1 MNRFLSSALLS
12 SLLLA
17 GGAHAQNRR
26 NDWERKQ
33 DRHEVRQDKR
43 ELRDDRRDVAELE
56 AVLARFD
63 RAWSMQSEQEMSAV
77 EDRLR
82 QLLHAEL
89 AEGRAELARDNGEVR
104 RSQREVKASRREA
117 RQDWG
122 WSRRDDRKDLRD
134 DRKDLRDDRRDA
146 QAEAATQWTR
156 VSIARELSRVMGSRM
171 QQDLQRSRSLIVQL
185 IEVARYEVQQGQQEL
200 REDRQERREDRKE
213 RREDRRENR
222 R

>member
-1 MNRFLSSALLS
+1 MNRLLSSALIS

-33 DRHEVRQDKR
+33 DNHEVRQDKR

-63 RAWSMQSEQEMSAV
+63 KAWSQQNEQEMYAV
-77 EDRLR
+77 EERLR

-89 AEGRAELARDNGEVR
+89 AEGRAELARDQGEAR
-104 RSQREVKASRREA
+104 RSQREVHGSRREA

-122 WSRRDDRKDLRD
+122 WKGRADDRRDV
-134 DRKDLRDDRRDA
+134 RDDRRDLKDDRRDVR
-146 QAEAATQWTR
+146 AEAASQMTR
-156 VSIARELSRVMGSRM
+156 LNIARELSRVMGSR
-171 QQDLQRSRSLIVQL
+171 QPQDLQHSRALIVQL
-185 IEVARYEVQQGQQEL
+185 IQVAQHEVRETKQEV
-200 REDRQERREDRKE
+200 REDRQERREDRRE
-213 RREDRRENR
+213 RREDRRR
-222 R
+222 